1 MKLYLNLNCAIRFS
15 RIFLSNWQKWILS
28 NVTQILNI
36 FFYYIPGFSPPC
48 FALYNLH
55 LFLSCTMFFHLPCLF
70 ASLYLLSYPLPH
82 RSLITSCLTF
92 SFLLHI
98 LTAAL
103 HCSLFHCY
111 NPGLPVFFLSVTHC
125 LSLPVVL
132 TIAISYIF
140 LFYILPIFSWF
151 GVLLFFAYLLLC
163 PYLVA

>member
-92 SFLLHI
+92 SFCFISWLLHYI
-98 LTAAL
+98 VLYFIVITL
-103 HCSLFHCY
+103 VCPSFSFQL
-111 NPGLPVFFLSVTHC
+111 LVVFLYPLS
-125 LSLPVVL
+125 
-132 TIAISYIF
+132 
-140 LFYILPIFSWF
+140 
-151 GVLLFFAYLLLC
+151 
-163 PYLVA
+163 